1 MKIWNEKEEKRG
13 EEKRREKEKKGQQER
28 EKCSREHTSSS
39 CPLLT
44 SHDGGVVESTH
55 VGPQSSIIH
64 LETKILN
71 TEGEMQRKEKEEAR
85 S

>member
-1 MKIWNEKEEKRG
+1 MKKRRR
-13 EEKRREKEKKGQQER
+13 EEKRREEKEKKGEQER

-55 VGPQSSIIH
+55 VGPQSWIIH

-71 TEGEMQRKEKEEAR
+71 TEGEMQRKEKEEVR